1 MHQPFIYKYQPKT
14 LEESNL
20 PEALR
25 MVIETFLATGK
36 LSLLFVGP
44 GGSGKTTLLTTI
56 LSHYYEDA
64 EPVDNV
70 LAINPLHDQG
80 IAYCRSDLKTFCQT
94 SCTIKGKKKTVLL
107 DDLDIVNEQSQQVF
121 RHCIDRYKNK
131 VNFVASCSNTQK
143 VVDSL
148 QSRFTMLKLESMSDE
163 RIRSQM
169 NRVAEEES
177 ISISGEAA
185 DLVAM
190 LSSGSMRTLLNYM
203 EKFKLLD
210 TEITRKVAMQVCT
223 NISFDELAAYTNMCR
238 SPEQIAEALQLMNA
252 IYHRGYSVMDIL
264 DTYFH
269 YVKCTPLL
277 SEDEK
282 YRIIPLICKYIAV
295 FNTVHEDQVELAFF
309 TRGMSAVFS
318 GNNIDDFPDIQDP
331 CPS

>member
-1 MHQPFIYKYQPKT
+1 MHEPFIYKYQPRT
-14 LEESNL
+14 LDESKL
-20 PEALR
+20 PESLH
-25 MVIETFLATGK
+25 MVIETFLLTGK

-56 LSHYYEDA
+56 LTHYYGSA
-64 EPVDNV
+64 QPGDNV

-80 IAYCRSDLKTFCQT
+80 IAYCRTDLKTFCQT

-121 RHCIDRYKNK
+121 RHCIDKYKNK

-163 RIRSQM
+163 RIRWQM
-169 NRVAEEES
+169 SRVCAREGVKMS
-177 ISISGEAA
+177 DEAG

-210 TEITRKVAMQVCT
+210 TEITRSVAMQVCT
-223 NISFDELAAYTNMCR
+223 NISFDELARYTKFCR
-238 SPEQIAEALQLMNA
+238 DPSNVLEALDLING
-252 IYHRGYSVMDIL
+252 IYYRGYSVMDIL

-309 TRGMSAVFS
+309 TRGMAAVFS
-318 GNNIDDFPDIQDP
+318 GNNIDDVADIQIT
-331 CPS
+331 CSS

>member
-1 MHQPFIYKYQPKT
+1 MHQPFIYKYQPTT
-14 LEESNL
+14 LAESQL
-20 PEALR
+20 SDSLH
-25 MVIETFLATGK
+25 MVIETFLSTGK

-44 GGSGKTTLLTTI
+44 GGSGKTTLLATI
-56 LSHYYEDA
+56 LSHYYDGMN
-64 EPVDNV
+64 PGDNV

-80 IAYCRSDLKTFCQT
+80 IAYCRTDLKTFCQT

-121 RHCIDRYKNK
+121 RHCIDNYKNK

-148 QSRFTMLKLESMSDE
+148 QSRFTMLKLDSMSDE
-163 RIRSQM
+163 RIRWQM
-169 NRVAEEES
+169 ARVCERENITLSE
-177 ISISGEAA
+177 EAA

-203 EKFKLLD
+203 EKFKLLN
-210 TEITRKVAMQVCT
+210 TGITRDVAMQVCT
-223 NISFDELAAYTNMCR
+223 NISFDELGRYTDLCR
-238 SPEQIAEALQLMNA
+238 DATKVSDALSLINA
-252 IYHRGYSVMDIL
+252 IYSRGYSVMDIL

-282 YRIIPLICKYIAV
+282 YRIIPLICKYIAI

-309 TRGMSAVFS
+309 TRGMSVVFS
-318 GNNIDDFPDIQDP
+318 GNNIDDVTDIQDP